1 MLTFHSPSMGEAF
14 WSTQALDWTAEQ
26 TRLITHTQSL
36 TVYLQQTQLP
46 VRVQVLYSGT
56 GTMTASEQAASQ
68 WPDKQ
73 PIFIR
78 EVVLRLNEMPV
89 ILARSIC
96 QLPHA
101 HANHTDLNHFW
112 LNLLNRGNHPLGL
125 NLFHPEGQ
133 IQACTLHY
141 AQFMPQFYAHAAQN
155 FLTQSPLPARCR
167 FFEHQTSHLL
177 VTEFFLPE
185 LFPFFLNQPSDS
197 A

>member
-1 MLTFHSPSMGEAF
+1 MGEAF

-46 VRVQVLYSGT
+46 VRVQVLYSGA

-73 PIFIR
+73 AIFIR
-78 EVVLRLNEMPV
+78 EVLLRLNEMPV

-96 QLPHA
+96 QLPLA
-101 HANHTDLNHFW
+101 HANHTDPNHFW

-141 AQFMPQFYAHAAQN
+141 APILRPRRTKFSD
-155 FLTQSPLPARCR
+155 TKSITCPLP
-167 FFEHQTSHLL
+167 
-177 VTEFFLPE
+177 
-185 LFPFFLNQPSDS
+185 LF
-197 A
+197 

>member
-1 MLTFHSPSMGEAF
+1 MGEAF

-36 TVYLQQTQLP
+36 TAYLQQTQLP
-46 VRVQVLYSGT
+46 VRVQVLYSGV
-56 GTMTASEQAASQ
+56 GKMTASEQAASQ
-68 WPDKQ
+68 WPNQ

-78 EVVLRLNEMPV
+78 EVVLRLNETPV

-96 QLPHA
+96 QLPDA
-101 HANHTDLNHFW
+101 HANLTDPNHFW
-112 LNLLNRGNHPLGL
+112 LNLLNRGSHPLGL
-125 NLFHPEGQ
+125 NLFHPEAN
-133 IQACTLHY
+133 IQACALRY
-141 AQFMPQFYAHAAQN
+141 AQFLPQFYAHTAQD
-155 FLTQSPLPARCR
+155 FLTLSPLPARCR

-185 LFPFFLNQPSDS
+185 LFPFFINQLTDS